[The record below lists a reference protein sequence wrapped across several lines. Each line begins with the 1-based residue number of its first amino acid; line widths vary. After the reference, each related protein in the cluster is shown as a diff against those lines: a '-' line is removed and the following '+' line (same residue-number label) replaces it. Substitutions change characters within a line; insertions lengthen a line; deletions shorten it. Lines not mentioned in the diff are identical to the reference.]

1 MFKFTDLEA
10 LLAFCERYKEDEIG
24 AIACS
29 LITPSQCVFAYLTQ
43 PEKRLSN
50 DNYEVGHADIF
61 NYMLGEMYDIGTDID
76 MSTKKGREEK
86 DAIIYDLVSG
96 KEDNFISARFIANTI
111 FQITILIFIPYY
123 ITPEEYM
130 YLVALNEKL
139 KNRGINISVSVSN
152 YDPIDCYDKKEEL
165 MYFEEEG
172 SRINLSL
179 ALDFLRKSGRIV
191 DYDLS
196 FGEERIIKSPSVTE
210 EKVI

>member
-1 MFKFTDLEA
+1 
-10 LLAFCERYKEDEIG
+10 
-24 AIACS
+24 
-29 LITPSQCVFAYLTQ
+29 
-43 PEKRLSN
+43 
-50 DNYEVGHADIF
+50 
-61 NYMLGEMYDIGTDID
+61 MYDIGTDID

-123 ITPEEYM
+123 ITPEEYV